1 MTNKA
6 KPLDLR
12 TNLEQTAQ
20 SFEAYLDSDNEPPEE
35 AQIEAEGDESV
46 EEAVVEEEAVIEE
59 EIELEA
65 EDNTEEEYDDE
76 LEASDET
83 LEEEQVE
90 EEEQEELR
98 YAVKVNGNE
107 LEVTLDELKSG
118 YSRQQDYTK
127 KSQSVA
133 QERKAIQQQ
142 RENLVKSENLYKELL
157 PKLEAQLK
165 NGLADEPDFERL
177 YEEDPIRYVKVKD
190 DWNKQQE
197 MLKSTQ
203 AEKQRLQKESQ
214 AKQAEKLQK
223 WINYGETQILEAVP
237 TWRDNEI
244 AVKEKMAIRDY
255 AVNELGFTPD
265 EIDQVYDYRLL
276 LGLRDAYKFSKTKKA
291 VKRKP
296 TEKSSAKNRVA
307 KPGSVTRKKTS
318 TPLKRSKQRL
328 AKSGKVQDA
337 AKVFEQ
343 II

>member
-6 KPLDLR
+6 KPLDL
-12 TNLEQTAQ
+12 QTDIEKAAN
-20 SFEAYLDSDNEPPEE
+20 SFEAYLDSENESPEE

-46 EEAVVEEEAVIEE
+46 EEAVVEEELVEE
-59 EIELEA
+59 EVLLEA
-65 EDNTEEEYDDE
+65 EADDDYEEDDDE
-76 LEASDET
+76 LEAADET

-90 EEEQEELR
+90 EEEQEEPR
-98 YAVKVNGNE
+98 YAIKVDGNAV
-107 LEVTLDELKSG
+107 EVTLDELKSG

-127 KSQSVA
+127 KTQAIA
-133 QERKAIQQQ
+133 QERKTIQQQ
-142 RENLVKSENLYKELL
+142 RQNLVKSENLYKQLL

-165 NGLADEPDFERL
+165 SLADEPDFERL
-177 YEEDPIRYVKVKD
+177 YEEDPIAYVKQKE
-190 DWNKQQE
+190 DWNKKQE
-197 MLKSTQ
+197 LLKSTQ
-203 AEKQRLQKESQ
+203 AEQQRLQKEAQ
-214 AKQAEKLQK
+214 AKQAEKLQ
-223 WINYGETQILEAVP
+223 NYVAYGETQILDKVP
-237 TWRDNEI
+237 TWRDNEV

-255 AVNELGFTPD
+255 AVSELGFTAE

-276 LGLRDAYKFSKTKKA
+276 LGLRDAYRFSKTKKA
-291 VKRKP
+291 VRKKP
-296 TEKSSAKNRVA
+296 AEKSSTKTRVA